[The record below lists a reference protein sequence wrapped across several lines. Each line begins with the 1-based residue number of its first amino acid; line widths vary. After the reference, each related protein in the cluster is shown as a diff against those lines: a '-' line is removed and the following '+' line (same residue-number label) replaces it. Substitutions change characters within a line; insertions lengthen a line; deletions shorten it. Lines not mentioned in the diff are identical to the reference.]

1 MNKINLILLL
11 LLLATGALKAQLAF
25 HQDSVLNL
33 RIGASFPTHLQL
45 YLSYQINEKFST
57 VLEFGKPIPSF
68 NTFAYDIMQY
78 RGLSDQVRQY
88 TEQHYSSGMLLG
100 LALEKQYQSL
110 YWRIALQMTDY
121 KYHQVSAD
129 SLADYYSQDISVLNK
144 APYDTIE
151 LIFGFKPQTLAVN
164 FVLGKQILNLRN
176 RLYLNAELSLRGMLF
191 MRHFFSFNRYSIRD
205 EAETIELI
213 NALDKGLENSLSS
226 KMWMPTI
233 GVQLVYRLKSCN
245 CN

>member
-1 MNKINLILLL
+1 MNKINLILFI
-11 LLLATGALKAQLAF
+11 LLASGVLKAQLAF
-25 HQDSVLNL
+25 HEDSVLNL

-45 YLSYQINEKFST
+45 HLSYQINEQYST
-57 VLEFGKPIPSF
+57 VLEFGKPIPGF
-68 NTFAYDIMQY
+68 NAFAYDIMQY
-78 RGLSDQVRQY
+78 RGLSDQVRLF

-100 LALEKQYQSL
+100 LAIEKQYQSF

-121 KYHQVSAD
+121 KYHQVSPD
-129 SLADYYSQDISVLNK
+129 SLADYYSQDINILNK

-151 LIFGFKPQTLAVN
+151 LVFGFKPKTLAMN
-164 FVLGKQILNLRN
+164 IVLGKQMLNLN
-176 RLYLNAELSLRGMLF
+176 DRLYLNAELSLRGMLF

-213 NALDKGLENSLSS
+213 NALDDGLENSLSS

-233 GVQLVYRLKSCN
+233 GVQLVYRMKSCN